1 MPECVAI
8 VEKTKLKCKN
18 PAKFGKLCGVHENSR
33 KKRESKATILAQEQE
48 SSSRMSASELR
59 AKKTKAK
66 LDKTIKERNDKKSK
80 AYKKDLEKPSRR
92 RSA

>member
-8 VEKTKLKCKN
+8 VEKTKMKCQN
-18 PAKFGKLCGVHENSR
+18 PAKIGKLCGVHENSR
-33 KKRESKATILAQEQE
+33 KKRESKASVLAQEQE

-59 AKKTKAK
+59 AKKNKDK
-66 LDKTIKERNDKKSK
+66 VDKTIKEHNAKKVRE
-80 AYKKDLEKPSRR
+80 YKQKLEKPSRR